1 MLKMRAAAATVVA
14 RGSCSRSGAR
24 WCGAARRAFG
34 QMAHSPRDSPNSI
47 GFNRIKC
54 KYHCQAHIY
63 AQNKQ
68 QKWAARPGCS
78 TGANKSSNDAS
89 NPLAKVPQQRPSGIL
104 LPHLII
110 DSIER
115 GALAAPG
122 QHWSTEAYPVASSMP
137 LKWGIFQHCACSA
150 SKSWK
155 IGGWCVAVNDESVVN
170 QLVWHRRCR

>member
-14 RGSCSRSGAR
+14 RGSCSMSGAR

-104 LPHLII
+104 LPYLII

-122 QHWSTEAYPVASSMP
+122 QHWSVSSSQLNAAQMRHIST
-137 LKWGIFQHCACSA
+137 LCVQCIEVMEDRWMMRRRQRWISC
-150 SKSWK
+150 KS
-155 IGGWCVAVNDESVVN
+155 ISLA
-170 QLVWHRRCR
+170 

>member
-1 MLKMRAAAATVVA
+1 MYFPIITTPTIMLKMRAAAATVVA
-14 RGSCSRSGAR
+14 RGSCSMSGAR

-89 NPLAKVPQQRPSGIL
+89 NPLAKVPQQRRRWPSGIL

-115 GALAAPG
+115 V
-122 QHWSTEAYPVASSMP
+122 HWQLLDSTEA
-137 LKWGIFQHCACSA
+137 
-150 SKSWK
+150 
-155 IGGWCVAVNDESVVN
+155 
-170 QLVWHRRCR
+170 